1 MVFYV
6 FSFILLNEKANSR
19 GTERKIKYPSV
30 LKRAIKE
37 SKVETCFQTQK
48 LHSVPFTLRTSTI
61 TRLKRL
67 KRRYL
72 LSYSIPLLT
81 G

>member
-1 MVFYV
+1 MFLAL
-6 FSFILLNEKANSR
+6 FCLMKKRIRGGLSEKLN
-19 GTERKIKYPSV
+19 TH